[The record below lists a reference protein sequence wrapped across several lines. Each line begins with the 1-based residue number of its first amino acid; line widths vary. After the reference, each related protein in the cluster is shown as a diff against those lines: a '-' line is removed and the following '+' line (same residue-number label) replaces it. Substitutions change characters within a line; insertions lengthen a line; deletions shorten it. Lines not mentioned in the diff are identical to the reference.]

1 MKKSLYSQ
9 DISPR
14 CEYCANGTVT
24 PDGKEVLCPKRGVM
38 QADSFCKKF
47 KYDALKRKP
56 RQIKLSSDFTVEEF
70 MLSVEDFSL

>member
-1 MKKSLYSQ
+1 MKKSLYSA

-14 CEYCANGTVT
+14 CEYCAIGILT
-24 PDGKEVLCPKRGVM
+24 PDGKEVLCTKKGVM

-56 RQIKLSSDFTVEEF
+56 KKTVIDTSF
-70 MLSVEDFSL
+70 SAEDFAL